1 MGPEYIVIGIYTIA
15 TIGVFVY
22 QANRYSA
29 LERSLKSLND
39 MLDSINKYKDIFKPD
54 DIIERMNTKH
64 QLDKENLQGTWQK
77 QMETKINELKIG
89 YTKEMIPKVTD
100 EFLKMNREIMEKYNE
115 LSLHPI
121 KFIITSPDFKDNKD
135 LRDKFIMANFPKNYD
150 YFVEACDKL
159 LLDLKDKK

>member
-1 MGPEYIVIGIYTIA
+1 
-15 TIGVFVY
+15 
-22 QANRYSA
+22 
-29 LERSLKSLND
+29 
-39 MLDSINKYKDIFKPD
+39 
-54 DIIERMNTKH
+54 
-64 QLDKENLQGTWQK
+64 
-77 QMETKINELKIG
+77 
-89 YTKEMIPKVTD
+89 MIPKVTD